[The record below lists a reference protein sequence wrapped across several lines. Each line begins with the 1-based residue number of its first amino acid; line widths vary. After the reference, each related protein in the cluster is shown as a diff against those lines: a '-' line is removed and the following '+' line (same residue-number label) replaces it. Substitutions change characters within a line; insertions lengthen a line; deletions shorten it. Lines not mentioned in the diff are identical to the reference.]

1 MKFSIIT
8 CTYNSERYIKNN
20 IKSLENQTFWDFEH
34 IFIDGNSTDDTLE
47 IIEEYRKKYPNRVK
61 FYQQKPGWISKA
73 MNEWIRK
80 SKWEYLIHLHSDDSL
95 YEDKVLWAINKYLE
109 LNSDIDWV
117 YGKANVVESDGKTSV
132 WIFPSRSIFQW
143 DSKSWFGKYLL
154 KYFNFIP
161 HQALFIKKDVFE
173 NFGYFDESIS
183 SAMDP
188 DMWLRIRKQTKWSFV
203 DEIVCNYMIR
213 KDAQSS
219 SVKNRKKNLTN
230 AKKII
235 KRYSNWLEY
244 PIVLIFRKIVN
255 IYNKTL
261 R

>member
-8 CTYNSERYIKNN
+8 CTYNSEKYIENN
-20 IKSLENQTFWDFEH
+20 IKSLENQSFWDFEH
-34 IFIDGNSTDDTLE
+34 IFIDGNSTDNTLD

-61 FYQQKPGWISKA
+61 LYKQKPGWISKA

-95 YEDKVLWAINKYLE
+95 YNNKVLYSINTYLE
-109 LNSDIDWV
+109 SNSTIDWL
-117 YGKANVVESDGKTSV
+117 YAKANVVESDAKTSIWV
-132 WIFPSRSIFQW
+132 FPSRKIFQW
-143 DSKSWFGKYLL
+143 SSKSWFGKYFL
-154 KYFNFIP
+154 KYFNYIP
-161 HQALFIKKDVFE
+161 HQAVFIKKEVFE
-173 NFGYFDESIS
+173 KFGYFDETIS

-188 DMWLRIRKQTKWSFV
+188 DMWLRIRKQTKWAFV
-203 DEIVCNYMIR
+203 DEIVCNYMLR

-219 SVKNRKKNLTN
+219 SKKNRDKNFANT
-230 AKKII
+230 KKII
-235 KRYSNWLEY
+235 KRHSNWLEY
-244 PIVLIFRKIVN
+244 YIILLFRKIIN